1 MLFIIALSL
10 YIANDDVTSVSSMQ
24 RNSSCERPQCIDIY
38 LFIWYFLFLDIS
50 STKLSLRIDQPFTV
64 SLFNTKSRDYLLL
77 KDQVTQIV
85 RVLLGFSLYFVFG
98 DLCIYHK
105 AP

>member
-1 MLFIIALSL
+1 MMTSHPFHRRKATVAVNGLNALKFIFLSG
-10 YIANDDVTSVSSMQ
+10 I
-24 RNSSCERPQCIDIY
+24 
-38 LFIWYFLFLDIS
+38 FLFPDIS